1 MSKELIIIIGI
12 AFYIITV
19 TSIIV
24 VLTIINNR
32 DKKKY
37 RKELDELQRDKN
49 LIISANLI
57 AELKKVE
64 PLAMNANMKTTY
76 EEWQKKFNTLK
87 NEDVNNITDK
97 LIKAEELYDTK
108 DFKALNKAL
117 GDIELDIY
125 FVNTKARFLLEEI
138 KGITLSEERNRETVT
153 KLKASYREVLSKY
166 QKNPKEFSVVSQ
178 PLELQF
184 ERVDKLFSAFE
195 VAMEQKSYQEVSKI
209 VKALDDLIGNLKL
222 VIEEAPSIILLGKS
236 VIPKKQESIVAIA
249 KKMHQEGYNLD
260 YLKLGYNIQEA
271 NKKITD
277 IFQRLN
283 VLNIEDSLLELKT
296 MLDYFD
302 SIYNEFD
309 KERLSR
315 QNYTEYTRT
324 ILLKITKLTN
334 INDSLLKKIKDIKYS
349 YDLSDEDI
357 EIVFKIKDELAN
369 ERGNYD
375 DIITDGRSHN
385 YAYSNL
391 NKRMEQLNVAVL
403 KTEEK
408 LDIALR
414 TLGSLKEDELRA
426 REQLDEMKA
435 ILNQAKMLMRSYKLP
450 MIPDSYYIQ
459 LGEAT
464 EAIGNMI
471 AELEKTPISIKVL
484 NTRVDTARDLVLKF
498 YHTTK
503 EIIKTAHMAETAIV
517 YGNRYRPLYEEVEW
531 GLTKAE
537 KAFLHGDYKVSL
549 ESSIHAINVVE
560 PGIYKKLIDEY
571 QG

>member
-1 MSKELIIIIGI
+1 
-12 AFYIITV
+12 
-19 TSIIV
+19 
-24 VLTIINNR
+24 
-32 DKKKY
+32 
-37 RKELDELQRDKN
+37 
-49 LIISANLI
+49 
-57 AELKKVE
+57 
-64 PLAMNANMKTTY
+64 
-76 EEWQKKFNTLK
+76 
-87 NEDVNNITDK
+87 
-97 LIKAEELYDTK
+97 
-108 DFKALNKAL
+108 
-117 GDIELDIY
+117 
-125 FVNTKARFLLEEI
+125 
-138 KGITLSEERNRETVT
+138 
-153 KLKASYREVLSKY
+153 
-166 QKNPKEFSVVSQ
+166 
-178 PLELQF
+178 
-184 ERVDKLFSAFE
+184 
-195 VAMEQKSYQEVSKI
+195 
-209 VKALDDLIGNLKL
+209 
-222 VIEEAPSIILLGKS
+222 
-236 VIPKKQESIVAIA
+236 
-249 KKMHQEGYNLD
+249 MHQEGYNLD

-391 NKRMEQLNVAVL
+391 NKRMEQLNVAIL